1 MRVEG
6 SVGCMVTGF
15 DLLGHSRSIRDLW
28 ARRVVAFAI
37 DFVLVTFPIWIVL
50 QFVPNV
56 NVALFGLLSGLGF
69 FTYSAL
75 FEAYLRKTPGKELMS
90 LRVESTAEAMDL
102 TSGMLRSIAKF
113 FWYIFP
119 LVDTLLGLAMDGDP
133 RQRLTD
139 RVANTVVVRVAHVP
153 LKRVKVQRAP
163 VPED

>member
-1 MRVEG
+1 
-6 SVGCMVTGF
+6 
-15 DLLGHSRSIRDLW
+15 
-28 ARRVVAFAI
+28 
-37 DFVLVTFPIWIVL
+37 
-50 QFVPNV
+50 V